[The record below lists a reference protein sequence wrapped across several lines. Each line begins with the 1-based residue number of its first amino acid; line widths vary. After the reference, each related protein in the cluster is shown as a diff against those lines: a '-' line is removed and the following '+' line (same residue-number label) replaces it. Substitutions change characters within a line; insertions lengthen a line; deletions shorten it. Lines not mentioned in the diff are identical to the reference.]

1 VIEGIVAISLLSVA
15 IGGACIYWT
24 AVKHGRLALVLA
36 LVVAVTTVVATTGL
50 ETIANIL
57 MVQST

>member
-1 VIEGIVAISLLSVA
+1 MARGVTDPSVA

-24 AVKHGRLALVLA
+24 AVKHGPLALVLA
-36 LVVAVTTVVATTGL
+36 LVVAATTVLATTGL

-57 MVQST
+57 MIQSN